1 MMHISKE
8 VLDGLAELANI
19 GVGRSAGSLNA
30 LTGHHVSLS
39 IPEIRISETDKLIE
53 EIPHPDNPYTAIN
66 LDYSGAFK
74 GTATLMFPLESAE
87 ELFQLTTGETAKTE
101 ENEELWKVTL
111 IEIGNIIINAVMG
124 SITNIIGKKIQFH
137 VPEYHEDS
145 LLQIMEYIQATRSPS
160 VVVVDA
166 RFQVMEKNISG
177 NIVILLTDQAVEI
190 ISEYINN
197 SMK

>member
-1 MMHISKE
+1 MHISKE